1 MDRREFVKRSCVI
14 CLSGGVIPL
23 TLSGCST
30 THYVSGLIETYG
42 ISIPKSEF
50 TYLKKDRPATRSYI
64 IVQND
69 KVAFPIYVYR
79 FSENEYSAL
88 WMQCSH
94 QGNELQA
101 FGEQL
106 HCPAH
111 GSEFDSKGNVS
122 QGPASDPLRTFRVEA
137 SEEKIF
143 IDLRAK

>member
-1 MDRREFVKRSCVI
+1 M
-14 CLSGGVIPL
+14 SGGLISAA
-23 TLSGCST
+23 LSGCSVT
-30 THYVSGLIETYG
+30 YYTAGTVEPDGL
-42 ISIPKSEF
+42 SIAKSEF
-50 TYLKKDRPATRSYI
+50 TFLKKDQPKIRQYI

-69 KVAFPIYVYR
+69 KLAFPIYVYR

-101 FGEQL
+101 LGDQL

-111 GSEFDSKGNVS
+111 GSEFDNRGKVN
-122 QGPASDPLRTFRVEA
+122 QGPASHPLRSFPVEA
-137 SEEKIF
+137 SGDKIF